1 MRNWFYFQLMPTR
14 NNNHWIRHRNMIPLL
29 EDRRFY
35 VYVYLDPMKT
45 GRYKYNN
52 YEFDREPFYIGKDK
66 NFPNYKYADQPHK

>member
-1 MRNWFYFQLMPTR
+1 
-14 NNNHWIRHRNMIPLL
+14 MIPLL